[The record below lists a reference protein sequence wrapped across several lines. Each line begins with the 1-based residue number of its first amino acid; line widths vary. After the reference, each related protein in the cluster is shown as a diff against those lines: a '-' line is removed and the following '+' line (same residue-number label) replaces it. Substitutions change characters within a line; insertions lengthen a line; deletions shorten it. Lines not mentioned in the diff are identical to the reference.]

1 MNILGGIV
9 DSIFGGGSSSPP
21 APAAPDYTGAA
32 QATAAGDLANLKYQT
47 QANRP
52 TVTTPWGTL
61 TWSNDGNN
69 NWTQNVSLT
78 PQTQQALNSQMGVQ
92 ENQSSLAN
100 GMQGQVARTMSTPFN
115 APTMGSYLN
124 GVPSVNSSFA
134 GFNPGNTQ
142 VDPNAPKFSDANAKD
157 GANAAYSASTSLI
170 QPQWDQQNKN
180 LDSSLRLQGLTPGT
194 EAYDNAMQN
203 NLRTQAQTQ
212 SQLANQAVLTG
223 NQEANTNYAS
233 ALAGYNAG
241 NTAQEQNFG
250 QALAGYGANTT
261 AQQAGNAAQAQ
272 QYQQGMGTYQTA
284 YQSALQNYLQPLNSM
299 NAVLTGQQVTPPTFS
314 NLPNSTAG
322 NVAGP
327 NLLAAT
333 SALGSWNQ
341 GLYNAQQANAT
352 SQQNGILGLAGSVLG
367 AAGNAGGFGNL
378 LSFLG

>member
-1 MNILGGIV
+1 
-9 DSIFGGGSSSPP
+9 
-21 APAAPDYTGAA
+21 
-32 QATAAGDLANLKYQT
+32 
-47 QANRP
+47 
-52 TVTTPWGTL
+52 
-61 TWSNDGNN
+61 
-69 NWTQNVSLT
+69 
-78 PQTQQALNSQMGVQ
+78 
-92 ENQSSLAN
+92 
-100 GMQGQVARTMSTPFN
+100 
-115 APTMGSYLN
+115 
-124 GVPSVNSSFA
+124 
-134 GFNPGNTQ
+134 
-142 VDPNAPKFSDANAKD
+142 
-157 GANAAYSASTSLI
+157 
-170 QPQWDQQNKN
+170 
-180 LDSSLRLQGLTPGT
+180 
-194 EAYDNAMQN
+194 MQN